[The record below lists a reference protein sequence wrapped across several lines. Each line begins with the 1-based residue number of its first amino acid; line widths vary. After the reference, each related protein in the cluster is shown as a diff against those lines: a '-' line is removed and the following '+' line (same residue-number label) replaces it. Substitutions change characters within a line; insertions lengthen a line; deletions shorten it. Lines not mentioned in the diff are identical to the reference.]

1 MAALWRQLYL
11 DALHGDV
18 VDHPDDAAGPGH
30 SQQRVAGAGVVG
42 PRTRVE
48 VLIRLRAFS
57 QGKTTVL
64 NLVAFQH

>member
-1 MAALWRQLYL
+1 MWFIGVSEAAALWYL

-48 VLIRLRAFS
+48 VLIRL
-57 QGKTTVL
+57 
-64 NLVAFQH
+64 